1 MKPIVT
7 SFQEAISGIKDGMTI
22 MVGGFGLSGIPE
34 NLIVALANS
43 GVKDLTVI
51 SNNCGVDDW
60 GLGLLLRNRQIRK
73 MIGSYVGE
81 NKEFERQ
88 VLANEIEIE
97 IVPQGTLAERIR
109 AGGAGIPAFYTPAG
123 VGTPVAE
130 GREVREFGGKKYL
143 LEHALKADY
152 SLVRAIKGDR
162 MGNLVYNFTARNFN
176 SMIAAAG
183 AITIAEIEEL
193 VEAGELKPD
202 HIHTAGIYV
211 QNLIVGQ
218 QVKRIE
224 RLTTSSGDEPIK
236 ALDDKTAV
244 REKIARRA
252 AAEIRDGSY
261 VNLGIGMPTL
271 IANYIPKGRNIV
283 LQSENGLLGIGPY
296 PLPDQANA
304 DLINAGKETITL
316 IPGAVLFDSAESFAM
331 IRGGHIDIAILGG
344 MEVSESGDL
353 ANWMIPGQMIKGM
366 GGAMDLVHGAKRIL
380 VIMEHTA
387 KNGQPKI
394 LHSCKLPL
402 TGQGV
407 VHRIITERAVM
418 DVTADGLVLI
428 ETAQG
433 YTPEQI
439 QASIEPKLTL
449 SPAFKAEAY

>member
-1 MKPIVT
+1 
-7 SFQEAISGIKDGMTI
+7 
-22 MVGGFGLSGIPE
+22 
-34 NLIVALANS
+34 
-43 GVKDLTVI
+43 
-51 SNNCGVDDW
+51 VDDW

-88 VLANEIEIE
+88 VLAKEIEIE

-123 VGTPVAE
+123 VGTPVAD
-130 GREVREFGGKKYL
+130 GREVREFNGKSYL
-143 LEHALKADY
+143 LEYALKADY
-152 SLVRAIKGDR
+152 SLVRALKGDR
-162 MGNLVYNFTARNFN
+162 MGNLVYNYTARNFN

-183 AITIAEIEEL
+183 TITIAEIEEL
-193 VEAGELKPD
+193 VEIGQLQPD
-202 HIHTAGIYV
+202 HVHTAGIYV

-224 RLTTSSGDEPIK
+224 RLTTTTPSSAETPAK
-236 ALDDKTAV
+236 AQDDKAAV

-271 IANYIPKGRNIV
+271 IANYIPEGRSIV

-296 PLPDQANA
+296 PAPEDVNA
-304 DLINAGKETITL
+304 DLINAGKETITA

-344 MEVSESGDL
+344 MEVSEHGDL

-394 LHSCKLPL
+394 LHQCKLPL
-402 TGQGV
+402 TGQAV

-418 DVTADGLVLI
+418 DVTPDGLVLV

-433 YTPEQI
+433 YTIEQI
-439 QASIEPKLTL
+439 QASVEPQLKV
-449 SPAFKAEAY
+449 SADFKAEAF